1 MTFYVKIF
9 ILYFANENLIVHSPQ
24 TRLQMCKSGQYKMS
38 EEMHLMS
45 RGTQVQ
51 IFPNKEFEFLLD
63 LDIVLPIIR
72 QIEKEIG
79 QRIEVASV
87 KLEVSSK
94 PF

>member
-1 MTFYVKIF
+1 
-9 ILYFANENLIVHSPQ
+9 
-24 TRLQMCKSGQYKMS
+24 MCKSGQYKMS

-45 RGTQVQ
+45 RGTRVK

-87 KLEVSSK
+87 KLEVSLK

>member
-1 MTFYVKIF
+1 
-9 ILYFANENLIVHSPQ
+9 
-24 TRLQMCKSGQYKMS
+24 MS
-38 EEMHLMS
+38 EEMQLMS
-45 RGTQVQ
+45 RGTRVK

-87 KLEVSSK
+87 KFEVSWK

>member
-1 MTFYVKIF
+1 
-9 ILYFANENLIVHSPQ
+9 
-24 TRLQMCKSGQYKMS
+24 MS

-87 KLEVSSK
+87 KLEVS
-94 PF
+94 